1 MNKIPM
7 RSGCFIPGNLRL
19 NGLILALALGLTT
32 LSSMANMSPSTNG
45 RIHGRAPDVT
55 GTPTM
60 LMPDGVTKVSGAV
73 PSTAK
78 PADFSLALL
87 ESSLTYLDADGD
99 AALGTGFTLSNP
111 EEVILTWERR
121 NNMGLIPLSAD
132 QLSQPLNTN
141 FAAGTV
147 LTVSASVPINVTSAT
162 GLPSTGGRSLTMARR
177 EVTVRNPFKIYGV
190 YTKGNHKVKN
200 ETGPRTWVD
209 AQSAQI
215 VVEGY
220 GTSQNA
226 QYTFTGAGTG
236 GASGTTASVSQEGI
250 IRVSGRPVGPI
261 HYTVT
266 VGHKRNPITN
276 FTTTFVLKPDL
287 WFVFLIN
294 ATDPVTAAGIC
305 KDKGMRVPTINE
317 WHNSDNTGVV
327 QEWINFGLPS
337 GNRLDYFWLV
347 DDEGTVY
354 RSTTR
359 EVPSAPWTGSS
370 LQKSHPVC
378 VLDLSPP
385 AKLS

>member
-121 NNMGLIPLSAD
+121 NNSGLIPLSAD

-141 FAAGTV
+141 FAVGTV

-177 EVTVRNPFKIYGV
+177 EVTVRNPFKIDSIITRG
-190 YTKGNHKVKN
+190 GRKVN
-200 ETGPRTWVD
+200 SETGPRTWVEKETV
-209 AQSAQI
+209 QI

-220 GTSQNA
+220 GASKNSE
-226 QYTFTGAGTG
+226 YTFTGAMTG
-236 GASGTTASVSQEGI
+236 GASGATAGVSQEGI
-250 IRVSGRPVGPI
+250 IRVDGRAVGPI

-266 VGHKRNPITN
+266 VAHKSNPGTH
-276 FTTTFVLKPDL
+276 FTTTFTLKPDL
-287 WFVFLIN
+287 WFFFFDG
-294 ATDPVTAAGIC
+294 ATDPVTAAGLC
-305 KDKGMRVPTINE
+305 EAKGTRVPTLNE
-317 WHNSDNTGVV
+317 WSNSNNTGVV
-327 QEWINFGLPS
+327 QEWANYGIPTANK
-337 GNRLDYFWLV
+337 YFWLV

-354 RSTTR
+354 RSLTR
-359 EVPSAPWTGSS
+359 GVPAPWTGSS
-370 LQKSHPVC
+370 SQKAHAVC